1 MGEVYLA
8 EDTRLHRLVALKI
21 LPDQFAREA
30 NRRQRFFREAHAASA
45 IAHPSVAVIHEI
57 GEDDDGNVFIAME
70 YVEGETLADKIAGK
84 PLPVN
89 ELLDSAV
96 EIAEALDEAH
106 ARGVVHRDLKPAN
119 IMITPRGHAKVLDF
133 GLAKL
138 RADSAVDEESS
149 TRVKSE
155 PGLVLG
161 TVNYMSPEQA
171 LGHPVDHRSDIFS
184 LGIVLYEMA
193 TGRHAF
199 SGKSTTETV
208 ERIVHG
214 QPEAIARL
222 NYDVPAEL
230 ERIIRKCLEKSPE
243 SRYQSAKEL
252 LTDLRNLR
260 RDSGSSQRLS
270 PVSRRRLPA
279 WIAVVVVAALATL
292 AVALYMRKP
301 GIRPPIDS
309 LAVLP
314 FVNASH
320 DPQSEFLADG
330 MTETI
335 INKLAELPQL
345 RVMSRTTMF
354 RYKGKNADPQ
364 HVGRELKVSAVL
376 AGRVLQL
383 GQKLDIQT
391 ELVNVND
398 GSQLWG
404 ERYQRTLSDV
414 FGLQD
419 DIAREISSKLR
430 LKITGQEEKRLTRRY
445 TENPEAYE
453 LYVKGRFYW
462 NKRNAASI
470 EKALE
475 LFSESAALDPNYALA
490 YVGIADCHVILPE
503 YAGISGL
510 QANTKARD
518 AAMKALE
525 IDPDL
530 AEAHATLGLI
540 HENLWEWAAA
550 EREFKRAI
558 ELKPNYATA
567 HHWYSIYLQR
577 KHRYDDA
584 LIEIKK
590 AQALDPLS
598 LIINTN
604 VGYDLSLVG
613 RKKDA
618 IDQLHRTI
626 ELDPTFGWAHLWLG
640 RVQVEA
646 GNPEAGVPELERGV
660 AIMRRCSECVAQLA
674 YAYSRVGRTVDALK
688 IAAELKEGAKQ
699 NKSSPA
705 MVGYAYAVA
714 GDPKEAYRWFE
725 EALRQR
731 DYYLSVLY
739 WAPEL
744 ESWRSDPRTQ
754 ALLKGMGL
762 R

>member
-70 YVEGETLADKIAGK
+70 YAEGETLADKIAGK

-301 GIRPPIDS
+301 GIRAPIDS

-383 GQKLDIQT
+383 GLRVKL
-391 ELVNVND
+391 
-398 GSQLWG
+398 
-404 ERYQRTLSDV
+404 
-414 FGLQD
+414 
-419 DIAREISSKLR
+419 
-430 LKITGQEEKRLTRRY
+430 
-445 TENPEAYE
+445 
-453 LYVKGRFYW
+453 
-462 NKRNAASI
+462 
-470 EKALE
+470 
-475 LFSESAALDPNYALA
+475 
-490 YVGIADCHVILPE
+490 
-503 YAGISGL
+503 
-510 QANTKARD
+510 
-518 AAMKALE
+518 
-525 IDPDL
+525 
-530 AEAHATLGLI
+530 
-540 HENLWEWAAA
+540 
-550 EREFKRAI
+550 
-558 ELKPNYATA
+558 
-567 HHWYSIYLQR
+567 
-577 KHRYDDA
+577 
-584 LIEIKK
+584 
-590 AQALDPLS
+590 
-598 LIINTN
+598 
-604 VGYDLSLVG
+604 
-613 RKKDA
+613 
-618 IDQLHRTI
+618 
-626 ELDPTFGWAHLWLG
+626 
-640 RVQVEA
+640 
-646 GNPEAGVPELERGV
+646 
-660 AIMRRCSECVAQLA
+660 
-674 YAYSRVGRTVDALK
+674 
-688 IAAELKEGAKQ
+688 
-699 NKSSPA
+699 
-705 MVGYAYAVA
+705 
-714 GDPKEAYRWFE
+714 
-725 EALRQR
+725 
-731 DYYLSVLY
+731 
-739 WAPEL
+739 
-744 ESWRSDPRTQ
+744 
-754 ALLKGMGL
+754 
-762 R
+762 